1 MFNQGHDWN
10 SITAFFLRWEKYKVI
25 MKFIERASELER
37 FLFFIIMK
45 TEFECLVQ
53 KFFKF

>member
-1 MFNQGHDWN
+1 
-10 SITAFFLRWEKYKVI
+10 